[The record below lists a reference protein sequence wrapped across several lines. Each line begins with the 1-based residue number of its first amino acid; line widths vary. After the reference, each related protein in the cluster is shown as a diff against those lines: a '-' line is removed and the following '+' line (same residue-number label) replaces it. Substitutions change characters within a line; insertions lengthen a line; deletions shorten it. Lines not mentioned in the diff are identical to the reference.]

1 MAETTAPAKKQG
13 ARKTLT
19 GYVTSNKMNK
29 TIVVEV
35 TRQKSH
41 AMYLRV
47 IKRSKKYYAHDEQN
61 TARIGDVVKIEETRP
76 MSALKRWKLVE
87 VLKKAAL
94 VPGEIVK
101 AAELESPET
110 QA

>member
-1 MAETTAPAKKQG
+1 MPETTATAKTG
-13 ARKTLT
+13 RKTLV

-29 TIVVEV
+29 TIVIEV

-41 AMYLRV
+41 AMYARV

-61 TARIGDVVKIEETRP
+61 SAHVGDVVKIEETRQL
-76 MSALKRWKLVE
+76 SALKRWKLVE
-87 VLKKAAL
+87 VLKRATLVSGETAKAAD
-94 VPGEIVK
+94 
-101 AAELESPET
+101 LER

>member
-1 MAETTAPAKKQG
+1 MAETTATAKTG
-13 ARKTLT
+13 RKTLV

-29 TIVVEV
+29 TIVVQV

-41 AMYLRV
+41 AMYARV

-94 VPGEIVK
+94 VPGETVK
-101 AAELESPET
+101 ADLDNNTEAS
-110 QA
+110 A